1 MTTMELKSLKLD
13 LVEELLSLND
23 KEMLNRVK
31 NYLKRLKKME
41 AEKEEEEITKEE
53 VLAGIDA
60 GLKEV
65 KLSMEGKLE
74 VKTASSLMNYE
85 IIVKPTF
92 QREAKRLAKHY
103 SSFKEDFVSLI
114 DDLEQNPLLGT
125 DLGHGLRKVRMKIT
139 SKGKGKSGGARV
151 ITFTLVV
158 SQQDAVLNLLYIYDK
173 ADRASISEKEIEQLL
188 KQNGLK

>member
-1 MTTMELKSLKLD
+1 M
-13 LVEELLSLND
+13 
-23 KEMLNRVK
+23 
-31 NYLKRLKKME
+31 
-41 AEKEEEEITKEE
+41 
-53 VLAGIDA
+53 
-60 GLKEV
+60 
-65 KLSMEGKLE
+65 
-74 VKTASSLMNYE
+74 
-85 IIVKPTF
+85 
-92 QREAKRLAKHY
+92 
-103 SSFKEDFVSLI
+103 I

-125 DLGHGLRKVRMKIT
+125 DLGDGLRKFRMKIT

>member
-1 MTTMELKSLKLD
+1 
-13 LVEELLSLND
+13 
-23 KEMLNRVK
+23 
-31 NYLKRLKKME
+31 
-41 AEKEEEEITKEE
+41 
-53 VLAGIDA
+53 
-60 GLKEV
+60 
-65 KLSMEGKLE
+65 
-74 VKTASSLMNYE
+74 MNYE
-85 IIVKPTF
+85 IIVKPTV

-125 DLGHGLRKVRMKIT
+125 DLGHGLRKVCMKIT

>member
-1 MTTMELKSLKLD
+1 
-13 LVEELLSLND
+13 
-23 KEMLNRVK
+23 
-31 NYLKRLKKME
+31 
-41 AEKEEEEITKEE
+41 
-53 VLAGIDA
+53 
-60 GLKEV
+60 
-65 KLSMEGKLE
+65 
-74 VKTASSLMNYE
+74 MNYE

-125 DLGHGLRKVRMKIT
+125 DFGLRKVRMKIT